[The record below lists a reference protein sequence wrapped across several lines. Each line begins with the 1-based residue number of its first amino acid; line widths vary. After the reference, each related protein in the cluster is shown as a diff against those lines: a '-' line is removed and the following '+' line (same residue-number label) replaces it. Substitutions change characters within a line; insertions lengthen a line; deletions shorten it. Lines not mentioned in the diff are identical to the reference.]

1 MSEEK
6 QPSTPPIRLHFLAGS
21 KKGTSMPVE
30 TTGKFRIG
38 RDPECEIHL
47 PEPNVSRVHA
57 RLVWDGSVLVVEDL
71 RSTNGIFVNGEK
83 VVVQKLDHNDVVALG
98 AGVFRLEL
106 RDVAASTNVGHS
118 PTTNALSA
126 ETMESS
132 QFRNLFECMLAIQ
145 RILSKNADNM
155 IEECLKT
162 LFMALPITRLCLL
175 QVNENNDLNPW
186 FTTTVSGTTRE
197 FTMSKTFARKVQ
209 QAGKGILIH
218 DAQYLDS
225 SEWGSTMQQQEVR
238 SILGVPVFIEKQ
250 LSAILLCDNLQKPNI
265 LTNVHVQ
272 TLEFFGKALE
282 TVFQRD
288 RIRRLEE
295 SQANTEREFLAA
307 KRVQK
312 QIFTKQPSAQMGG
325 MQWSFYYR
333 PALQVGG
340 DFYDFYEEPDRMV
353 WIVADVSGKGVSAA
367 LVVSMLKAYCKILL
381 PQGLSPRQIL
391 IELNN
396 FLLGELPP
404 EMFLTA
410 VICETRPSGAI
421 TYANAGHQPVFVTH
435 PESSE
440 NEAVDRLKSAGI
452 PLGFL
457 VTEKFTSKVVEET
470 YQLTKGDKLVLYT
483 DGLTEA
489 ADSNQSFFG
498 EKRLISQLAQIRAL
512 PIQQGLDSIIETVD
526 LFQGTGGQH
535 DDVTMVL
542 GEY

>member
-1 MSEEK
+1 MADITDTSE
-6 QPSTPPIRLHFLAGS
+6 SAVSLSFLTAS
-21 KKGTSMPVE
+21 HKGTSRYIE
-30 TTGKFRIG
+30 ENGEYRLG

-57 RLVWDGSVLVVEDL
+57 RLLWDGVIPVIEDL

-83 VVVQKLDHNDVVALG
+83 VVVQKLNNNDVVTLG
-98 AGVFRLEL
+98 AGVFRLEFGT
-106 RDVAASTNVGHS
+106 VAAPTIIGHS
-118 PTTNALSA
+118 PPTSLLSA
-126 ETMESS
+126 ETIESS

-145 RILSKNADNM
+145 RILSEDADNM

-162 LFMALPITRLCLL
+162 LFMVLPITRLCLL
-175 QVNENNDLNPW
+175 QVDENNELHPW

-197 FTMSKTFARKVQ
+197 FTMSKTFARKVR

-218 DAQYLDS
+218 DAQHLDS

-238 SILGVPVFIEKQ
+238 SILGVPVFMKSR
-250 LSAILLCDNLQKPNI
+250 LSAILLCDNLRKPNI
-265 LTNVHVQ
+265 LANVHVQ
-272 TLEFFGKALE
+272 ALEFFGKALE

-295 SQANTEREFLAA
+295 SQADTEREFLAA

-312 QIFTKQPSAQMGG
+312 QIFTKQPSRQMGG
-325 MQWSFYYR
+325 MQWSFYYQ

-340 DFYDFYEEPDRMV
+340 DFYDFYEEPERMM

-381 PQGLSPRQIL
+381 PRGLSPRQL
-391 IELNN
+391 LVELNS

-410 VICETRPSGAI
+410 VVCETRPSGKI
-421 TYANAGHQPVFVTH
+421 TYANAGHQPMFVVC
-435 PESSE
+435 PDASE
-440 NEAVDRLKSAGI
+440 EKAVSRLKSAGI

-457 VTEKFTSKVVEET
+457 TAEKFSAKVCEESRE
-470 YQLTKGDKLVLYT
+470 LTKGDKLVLYT

-489 ADSNQSFFG
+489 ADGNQSFFG
-498 EKRLISQLAQIRAL
+498 EKRLISHLTDIRSL
-512 PIQQGLDSIIETVD
+512 PINEGLDAIIEAVE

-535 DDVTMVL
+535 DDVTVVL